1 MRGHHGCHTNILGE
15 GFIISC
21 VWDDGLVV
29 TYFMRS
35 FGGES
40 CEKVN
45 ELSNERSGDLAFQKI
60 VSFYGCTMGPVH

>member
-1 MRGHHGCHTNILGE
+1 MNILGE

-40 CEKVN
+40 CEKVD
-45 ELSNERSGDLAFQKI
+45 ELSNERSGDLDFQKI
-60 VSFYGCTMGPVH
+60 LSFY